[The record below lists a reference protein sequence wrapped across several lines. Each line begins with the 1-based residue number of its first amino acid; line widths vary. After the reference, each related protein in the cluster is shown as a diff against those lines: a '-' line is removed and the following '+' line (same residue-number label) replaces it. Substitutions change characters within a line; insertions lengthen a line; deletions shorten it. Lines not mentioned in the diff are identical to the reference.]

1 MLPQEHQGIK
11 SLQKN
16 DKIVVLPADK
26 GRATVVMDVVEYNRK
41 MNSLLTDLKTY
52 KKLARD
58 PTSCLERR
66 MYAMLMQLKKLGSIT
81 SSLYDK
87 LRSSAGQLP
96 LLYGLPKVHKQKV
109 PLRFVWKDV

>member
-26 GRATVVMDVVEYNRK
+26 GHATVVMDVVEYNRK
-41 MNSLLTDLKTY
+41 MNSLLTDPKTY

-58 PTSCLERR
+58 TTSSLERR
-66 MYAMLMQLKKLGSIT
+66 MNAMLMQLKKLGSIT
-81 SSLYDK
+81 SNLCDK

-96 LLYGLPKVHKQKV
+96 LLYGLPVQV
-109 PLRFVWKDV
+109 LLR